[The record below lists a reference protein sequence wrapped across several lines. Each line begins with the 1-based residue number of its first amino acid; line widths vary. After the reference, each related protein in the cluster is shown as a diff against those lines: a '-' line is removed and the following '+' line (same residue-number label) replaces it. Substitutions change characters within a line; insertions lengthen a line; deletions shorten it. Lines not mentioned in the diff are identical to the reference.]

1 MTVNDVVYVKARVP
15 SKGNLPRA
23 QELHKNLYEHIKR
36 ANRVKTIST
45 FRPSAARNHTITLST
60 GPGRA
65 AILPAQSSR
74 SDTRDGYGSISTMK
88 DGSEERDTS

>member
-15 SKGNLPRA
+15 SKRNLPRA
-23 QELHKNLYEHIKR
+23 QELYKNLYERIKR
-36 ANRVKTIST
+36 ANRVKTISK

-60 GPGRA
+60 PGRA

-74 SDTRDGYGSISTMK
+74 SGTRDGYGSISTMK
-88 DGSEERDTS
+88 DRSEERDTS